1 MKLTR
6 RTLAFHDPADG
17 KSYCVLQP
25 YSPERLFLTLQGLAE
40 EAGTGVAVG
49 DAKGCLTIKITAA
62 VRGMPNVASVMNPFA
77 GGFQIRDKR
86 AKVTFF

>member
-1 MKLTR
+1 MTR
-6 RTLAFHDPADG
+6 RPLAFRDPADG

-40 EAGTGVAVG
+40 EAGTGVVVG

-62 VRGMPNVASVMNPFA
+62 VQGMPDIGSVMTPFA

-86 AKVTFF
+86 AKVIFF